1 MKQDNPVSM
10 LCQGPFCQ
18 NLNGAVVWG
27 PWKGRRVE
35 LLNFQEQARVM
46 TLWVNPEAVFRS
58 SRTMKR
64 GREGKMRLGQYPQ
77 ERAQLTEDI
86 AAC

>member
-1 MKQDNPVSM
+1 M
-10 LCQGPFCQ
+10 LLCHGPFCQ
-18 NLNGAVVWG
+18 NLNGAVVRG
-27 PWKGRRVE
+27 PWKERVK

-46 TLWVNPEAVFRS
+46 ATWGIPEAVFRS

-64 GREGKMRLGQYPQ
+64 GREGKMRSGLYPQ
-77 ERAQLTEDI
+77 ERAHLAEDI

>member
-1 MKQDNPVSM
+1 
-10 LCQGPFCQ
+10 
-18 NLNGAVVWG
+18 
-27 PWKGRRVE
+27 
-35 LLNFQEQARVM
+35 M
-46 TLWVNPEAVFRS
+46 TLWGIPEAVFRS